1 MCTSTICIVLNLANT
16 SRGVIAP
23 ARFDKARTPRMVVSG
38 SMQDDVQHG
47 LQLAI
52 REAQLRFREASPA
65 KSVKAYPSA
74 VR

>member
-1 MCTSTICIVLNLANT
+1 
-16 SRGVIAP
+16 
-23 ARFDKARTPRMVVSG
+23 MVVSG